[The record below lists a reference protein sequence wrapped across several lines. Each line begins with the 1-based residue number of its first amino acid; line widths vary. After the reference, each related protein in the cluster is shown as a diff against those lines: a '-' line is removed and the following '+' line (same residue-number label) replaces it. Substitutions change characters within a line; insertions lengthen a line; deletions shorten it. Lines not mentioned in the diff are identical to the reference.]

1 MAIDFPYFLILIPN
15 FSAFYRVNYTAELW
29 DALAVALL
37 ADDFSGIPELNR
49 AQITD
54 DVLEYAKYDKMT
66 YTQAFT
72 VIEFLE
78 NDESYF
84 SWYAVNTELSTVF
97 ENVGLHTRLGQVMQV
112 NKRTK
117 QFVLCNRYF
126 YVYLINIIS
135 EKSYKKSYSF
145 QSHIVRFIDKLYNSA
160 PASVINEDDQL
171 YTLRQILATNLACKL
186 HHQGCGADIKEHF
199 TNFKDNGVM

>member
-1 MAIDFPYFLILIPN
+1 M
-15 FSAFYRVNYTAELW
+15 NYTAELW
-29 DALAVALL
+29 TALAAALL

-72 VIEFLE
+72 IIEFLE
-78 NDESYF
+78 NDDSYF

-112 NKRTK
+112 N
-117 QFVLCNRYF
+117 
-126 YVYLINIIS
+126 I
-135 EKSYKKSYSF
+135 
-145 QSHIVRFIDKLYNSA
+145 
-160 PASVINEDDQL
+160 
-171 YTLRQILATNLACKL
+171 
-186 HHQGCGADIKEHF
+186 
-199 TNFKDNGVM
+199 